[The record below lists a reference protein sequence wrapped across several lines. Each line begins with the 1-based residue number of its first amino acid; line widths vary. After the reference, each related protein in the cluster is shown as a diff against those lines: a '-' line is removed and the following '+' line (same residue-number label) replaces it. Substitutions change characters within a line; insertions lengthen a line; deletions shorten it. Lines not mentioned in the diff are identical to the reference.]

1 MKLRTKILAGVVAVV
16 ILFCGFSYM
25 KWSIGRKLTYTVS
38 YKSMVEQ
45 TVKDMVK
52 AESLKK

>member
-38 YKSMVEQ
+38 YKSMVEK
-45 TVKDMVK
+45 TVKEMVK